1 MMMLPSPLSHCYFIT
16 QAHDTWT
23 LEEDIL
29 QDIRDKAR
37 EKVST
42 VFKSLWKQTQRLL
55 NQTVFSFD

>member
-23 LEEDIL
+23 GGDIL